1 MSILCDAISIP
12 IFIFF
17 IKSPLWKFQYGILLG
32 DRKGHVGI
40 TRFLQSLIMLLF
52 HFFFFSWKCSK
63 HQLLLVVSQ
72 RAIHQHIG
80 WGILPRL
87 YGKHCSK
94 KNYDVRVK
102 IDTGHFLAKLTDQ
115 NQKRTLRC
123 QPWGPFRCYYTQ
135 QMRHSILNAKTV
147 TAKSAWKSPWRIYIW
162 ASAAKFYR

>member
-1 MSILCDAISIP
+1 MFFKLNSQEKYEFNMSILCDAISIP

-52 HFFFFSWKCSK
+52 HFFFFSWKCCK
-63 HQLLLVVSQ
+63 HQLLLIVSE
-72 RAIHQHIG
+72 RAVHQHIG

-94 KNYDVRVK
+94 KNYDVKNRYWPFFSNVDWPK
-102 IDTGHFLAKLTDQ
+102 SKTHPSMPTMG
-115 NQKRTLRC
+115 TLSVLLHSANETLDLKC
-123 QPWGPFRCYYTQ
+123 KN
-135 QMRHSILNAKTV
+135 RHS
-147 TAKSAWKSPWRIYIW
+147 
-162 ASAAKFYR
+162 